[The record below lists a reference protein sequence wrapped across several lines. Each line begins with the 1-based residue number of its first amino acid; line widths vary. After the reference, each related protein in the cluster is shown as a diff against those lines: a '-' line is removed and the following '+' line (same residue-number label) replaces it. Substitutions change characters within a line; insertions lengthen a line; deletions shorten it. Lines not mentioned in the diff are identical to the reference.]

1 MTLTETTSY
10 DRSILE
16 PEVGAGA
23 GSGAGKSFTAQSAK
37 TAKGGLID
45 S

>member
-16 PEVGAGA
+16 PEAGAGA
-23 GSGAGKSFTAQSAK
+23 GSGAGKSFTTQSAK